1 MNLGRMGA
9 ALGVA
14 LMVALAAGC
23 GAKPGAARTAT
34 PVAPSA
40 QKPDAARPETPGAA
54 PSPAESSRPPVPT
67 PQITAGTEA
76 AILEPREPPR
86 PVVTIETPAPREKTS
101 ALPATYTWQGG
112 DRLFLVARRFYGDG
126 RLWTKIVEANKAIQT
141 MSEIPVGTVLLIPA
155 R

>member
-14 LMVALAAGC
+14 LMLVLAAGC

-34 PVAPSA
+34 PVTPSA

-54 PSPAESSRPPVPT
+54 PSPAESSRPPVRT

-76 AILEPREPPR
+76 AILEPPR
-86 PVVTIETPAPREKTS
+86 PVVTVETPAPREKTS
-101 ALPATYTWQGG
+101 ALPATYTWQAG

-126 RLWTKIVEANKAIQT
+126 RLWTKIVEANEAIQT

>member
-14 LMVALAAGC
+14 LMLVLAAGC

-34 PVAPSA
+34 PVTPSA

-76 AILEPREPPR
+76 AILEPPR
-86 PVVTIETPAPREKTS
+86 PVVTVETPAPREKTS
-101 ALPATYTWQGG
+101 ALPAAYTWQAG

-126 RLWTKIVEANKAIQT
+126 RLWTKIVEANQAIQT